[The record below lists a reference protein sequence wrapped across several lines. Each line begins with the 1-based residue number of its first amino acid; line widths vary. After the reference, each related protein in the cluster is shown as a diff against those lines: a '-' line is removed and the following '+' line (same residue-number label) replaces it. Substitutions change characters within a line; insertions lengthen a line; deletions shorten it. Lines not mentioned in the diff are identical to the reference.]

1 MNGIDR
7 EPENS
12 NLLTFPEATS
22 WTSSENSRAASIEP
36 QSVSEEQWEKA
47 REGKLKKRFYAFFT
61 DLFIIGLLQKFL
73 VYSYITFV
81 TETFI
86 QAPTSVRQSLLGN
99 VGQLRLSTLLFTFFS
114 YFLVSYYLG
123 HGKTIGKTILNLRVL
138 SHEGPE
144 EELSFM
150 EAFMRTVGY
159 TTCYATGSFLFGIVL
174 LRQDRRGLP
183 DFFSQTEVITEEE
196 MSLLLEERK
205 YEAEYLERSQNFEQ
219 QSTQLDLFAA

>member
-1 MNGIDR
+1 MTGV
-7 EPENS
+7 EQKTEET
-12 NLLTFPEATS
+12 NLLSFPAAAKKEAS
-22 WTSSENSRAASIEP
+22 KIPSI
-36 QSVSEEQWEKA
+36 SEEKWEKA

-86 QAPTSVRQSLLGN
+86 QAPTTVRQSLLGN

-150 EAFMRTVGY
+150 EAFMRTIGY

-183 DFFSQTEVITEEE
+183 DLFSQTEVITDEE
-196 MSLLLEERK
+196 MELLLEEKELLAQYRK
-205 YEAEYLERSQNFEQ
+205 ETETYERQG
-219 QSTQLDLFAA
+219 TQLDLFAA